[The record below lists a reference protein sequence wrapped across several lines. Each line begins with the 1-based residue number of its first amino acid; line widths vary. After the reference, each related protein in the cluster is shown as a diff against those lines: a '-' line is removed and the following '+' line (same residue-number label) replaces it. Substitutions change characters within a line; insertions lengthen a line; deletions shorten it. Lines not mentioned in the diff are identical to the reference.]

1 MSLKKI
7 THCLKISLKS
17 SIFLHFEIPILVF
30 GAKNV
35 KNGVLYENWFGVKIQ
50 IFEKYFL
57 AGNYEFSFLLTVIS
71 LRLTIVRTIQ
81 GWIRPKN
88 ARSGR
93 FFGFPI
99 SCSLLVYYLYY
110 IWNKLYS
117 FFKNIFTKLCTQK
130 VYAQKACAQTC
141 TQKPYAYKRRALKNT
156 SAQKGVRLKR
166 RAL

>member
-1 MSLKKI
+1 MNI
-7 THCLKISLKS
+7 
-17 SIFLHFEIPILVF
+17 
-30 GAKNV
+30 
-35 KNGVLYENWFGVKIQ
+35 
-50 IFEKYFL
+50 
-57 AGNYEFSFLLTVIS
+57 SFLLTVIS

-117 FFKNIFTKLCTQK
+117 FFKNIFSKLCTQK

-156 SAQKGVRLKR
+156 SSQNGVRLKSLRSKSVRSKRACAQKECAQKGVHSKGVRSKR
-166 RAL
+166 RTI